1 MAKKLSP
8 IRLKVRIPHVVIDVR
23 DGNAELAEEMVSGLE
38 ELDARVKILGDGAK
52 ILPHAFSTEEALEEA
67 HIWVFLSDRDP
78 KDLPMIIERGIVPV
92 MLNGAHPLA
101 ENYDAVNE
109 KGNAFLFP
117 KLSKW
122 HIYGTL
128 VRALEN
134 FNFSHDWENLRNHG
148 KELLPL

>member
-1 MAKKLSP
+1 
-8 IRLKVRIPHVVIDVR
+8 
-23 DGNAELAEEMVSGLE
+23 
-38 ELDARVKILGDGAK
+38 
-52 ILPHAFSTEEALEEA
+52 
-67 HIWVFLSDRDP
+67 
-78 KDLPMIIERGIVPV
+78 MIIERGIVPV